1 MKHLLCSVLVIMMLL
16 SVLPVSGNAAE
27 QDKEVIYFQ
36 DGSYMTIEL
45 IENGFRASGSKS
57 GSKRSTYYGS
67 NGATE
72 WVAVLSGNFNYTG
85 SSATCTSSS
94 MNVTIYDS
102 DWYVISKSASKSGNS
117 ATGSAVMGLKNAGVT
132 VTRVPV
138 SLTLQCDANGN
149 LS

>member
-1 MKHLLCSVLVIMMLL
+1 MKNLFCSVLVAMMLL
-16 SVLPVSGNAAE
+16 SVLPVAGNAAE
-27 QDKEVIYFQ
+27 QDMEVIYFQ

-45 IENGFRASGSKS
+45 IEKGARASGSKN
-57 GSKRSTYYGS
+57 GSKRSTYYG
-67 NGATE
+67 NDGAAE
-72 WVAVLSGNFNYTG
+72 WIAVLSGSFTYTG

-102 DWYVISKSASKSGNS
+102 DWYVISKSASKSGDT

-138 SLTLQCDANGN
+138 SLTLKCDANGN